1 MLLNL
6 LYAYSLE
13 MVDFNILFQFYD
25 CFWREICHASHAVI
39 PEIPWFLFWYNFS
52 DKLHKEQLFRK
63 VPSNKENKICAHLT
77 KIQDKDKGTE

>member
-6 LYAYSLE
+6 LYAYSPE

-52 DKLHKEQLFRK
+52 DKLHKEQDSFHFLEKFHLIRK
-63 VPSNKENKICAHLT
+63 IEFVLT
-77 KIQDKDKGTE
+77 